1 MSIYTCHQTLGS
13 RLFITGGSVYLTGHK
28 QTFYISHFKRRLQL
42 SRVEIIVL
50 DSIGGTVYFNIL
62 KPFDRMKSLELYV
75 KRQG

>member
-13 RLFITGGSVYLTGHK
+13 RLFITGSSIYLTGHK
-28 QTFYISHFKRRLQL
+28 QAFYISHFKRRLQL

-50 DSIGGTVYFNIL
+50 DSIGGTINLNVL
-62 KPFDRMKSLELYV
+62 ETLDRMKSLELYV